1 MEGEEVVKG
10 RGRLFLS
17 VCDELAMI
25 RSTRDMKIPPR
36 KPTRDS
42 ATTMIPDTRRM
53 TAVETWLFP
62 MTVLSWSL
70 LVTRHTPMA
79 NSRIPQS

>member
-10 RGRLFLS
+10 RGRQFLS
-17 VCDELAMI
+17 VCDELTMI

-42 ATTMIPDTRRM
+42 ATTMIPDTMRM
-53 TAVETWLFP
+53 TAVE
-62 MTVLSWSL
+62 
-70 LVTRHTPMA
+70 
-79 NSRIPQS
+79 I